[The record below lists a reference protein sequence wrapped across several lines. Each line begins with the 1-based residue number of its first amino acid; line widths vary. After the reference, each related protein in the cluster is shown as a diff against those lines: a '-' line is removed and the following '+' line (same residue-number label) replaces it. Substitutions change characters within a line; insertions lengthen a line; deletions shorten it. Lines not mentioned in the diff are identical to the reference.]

1 MSLRLEAQP
10 PLPSLP
16 ASAPQSP
23 APAAPTQTK
32 SSRFAET
39 LTQLGQRVDAGEG
52 WMRRAMTPASG
63 GLDAAQLIAL
73 QAGIY
78 RYTEAVE
85 LVGKLV
91 DRAAN
96 GVKTLLQPH

>member
-1 MSLRLEAQP
+1 MPFRLEAEAPVRQAVP
-10 PLPSLP
+10 SPSLTP
-16 ASAPQSP
+16 PQP
-23 APAAPTQTK
+23 K
-32 SSRFAET
+32 VSRFSET
-39 LTQLGQRVDAGEG
+39 LAQLGHRVDAGEG
-52 WMRRAMTPASG
+52 WMRRAMSPAAG

-91 DRAAN
+91 DRASN

>member
-1 MSLRLEAQP
+1 MSFRLEAQL
-10 PLPSLP
+10 PLRSPSPNTPQAATP
-16 ASAPQSP
+16 ASPHQA
-23 APAAPTQTK
+23 K
-32 SSRFAET
+32 RSRFAET
-39 LTQLGQRVDAGEG
+39 LTQLSHRVDAGEG
-52 WMRRAMTPASG
+52 WMRRAMTPAAS
-63 GLDAAQLIAL
+63 LDAAQLIAL

-96 GVKTLLQPH
+96 GVRTLLQPH

>member
-1 MSLRLEAQP
+1 MPFRVEGPSP
-10 PLPSLP
+10 PIPP
-16 ASAPQSP
+16 ARVE
-23 APAAPTQTK
+23 APTPPVKAPSQF
-32 SSRFAET
+32 SET
-39 LTQLGQRVDAGEG
+39 LANLSKRVDAGEH
-52 WMRRAMTPASG
+52 WMRRAMSPGSG
-63 GLDAAQLIAL
+63 SFDAAQLIAL

-96 GVKTLLQPH
+96 GLKTVLQPH

>member
-1 MSLRLEAQP
+1 MPFRLEVEVPVRATP
-10 PLPSLP
+10 T
-16 ASAPQSP
+16 SAP
-23 APAAPTQTK
+23 PTPTK
-32 SSRFAET
+32 TRGSRFSET
-39 LTQLGQRVDAGEG
+39 LAQLGHRVDAGEG
-52 WMRRAMTPASG
+52 WMRRAMSPSAG

-91 DRAAN
+91 DRAAS